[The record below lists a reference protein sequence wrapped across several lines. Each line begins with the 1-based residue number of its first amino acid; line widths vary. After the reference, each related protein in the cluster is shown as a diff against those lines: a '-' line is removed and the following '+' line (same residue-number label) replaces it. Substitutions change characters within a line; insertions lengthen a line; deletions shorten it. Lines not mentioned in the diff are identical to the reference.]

1 MLYAK
6 QYTLL
11 CFKLKSEKNTKFF
24 GCIWKYNL
32 NFKSMQANSPM
43 RTLEELAVTEMLPAL
58 YFPSIMERSATELLD
73 LDTSRRIST
82 SSDAKTVKSENG
94 REFGH
99 RLRHRCFVVTARSR
113 SFLYH
118 QVFVTLWFYLLL
130 LFYYFY
136 FYLSWLVY
144 GLLN

>member
-1 MLYAK
+1 
-6 QYTLL
+6 
-11 CFKLKSEKNTKFF
+11 
-24 GCIWKYNL
+24 
-32 NFKSMQANSPM
+32 MQANSPM

-82 SSDAKTVKSENG
+82 SSDASDAKTVKSENG

-118 QVFVTLWFYLLL
+118 QVFVTISMPYPLILFIVIVL
-130 LFYYFY
+130 LFLF
-136 FYLSWLVY
+136 LSFLISLWLT
-144 GLLN
+144 